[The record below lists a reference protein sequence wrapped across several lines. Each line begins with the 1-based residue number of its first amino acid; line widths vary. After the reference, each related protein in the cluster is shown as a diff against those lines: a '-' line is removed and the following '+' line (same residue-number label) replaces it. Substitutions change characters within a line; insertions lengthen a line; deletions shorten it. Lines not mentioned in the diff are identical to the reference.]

1 MKKEPL
7 FPKKEK
13 PDVDHLITEAGVR
26 LRGLQRKYRVI
37 IERELRALRHSR
49 TQKRDNPK
57 AVTNLKNA
65 YYSLAIISRAQE
77 RLREITSFQE
87 LCKAMNEMGSV
98 LKLMNRIS
106 GKTEKVKVNKLNAGI
121 RKLDKAA
128 ERDEGGMQNMF
139 QQPLDALVED
149 EIIERLLK
157 GESVDS
163 CLDMEDGILMD
174 MEEVLPFGESFVRE
188 SGEELDLDQSMADI
202 DELMRNL

>member
-13 PDVDHLITEAGVR
+13 QDVDHLITEAGVR

-87 LCKAMNEMGSV
+87 LCKAMNEMGAV

-106 GKTEKVKVNKLNAGI
+106 GKAEKVKVNKLNAGI
-121 RKLDKAA
+121 RKLDKAT

-174 MEEVLPFGESFVRE
+174 MEEVLPFGESFVGE
-188 SGEELDLDQSMADI
+188 PGEELDLDQSMADI